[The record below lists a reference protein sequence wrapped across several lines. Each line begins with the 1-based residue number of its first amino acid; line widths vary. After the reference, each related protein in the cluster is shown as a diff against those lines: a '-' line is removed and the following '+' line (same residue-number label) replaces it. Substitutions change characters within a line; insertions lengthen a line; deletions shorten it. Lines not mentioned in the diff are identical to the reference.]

1 VVGDQW
7 PVLRVSS
14 LTFIE
19 KILHCLWITPVWAG
33 LRARPGWP
41 GNAQLTGSAT
51 IYLMVAQGVWHVF
64 RINDT
69 NPSAICSCG
78 P

>member
-1 VVGDQW
+1 MGG
-7 PVLRVSS
+7 PPCPPRL
-14 LTFIE
+14 
-19 KILHCLWITPVWAG
+19 AG
-33 LRARPGWP
+33 KRSI
-41 GNAQLTGSAT
+41 LTGSAT